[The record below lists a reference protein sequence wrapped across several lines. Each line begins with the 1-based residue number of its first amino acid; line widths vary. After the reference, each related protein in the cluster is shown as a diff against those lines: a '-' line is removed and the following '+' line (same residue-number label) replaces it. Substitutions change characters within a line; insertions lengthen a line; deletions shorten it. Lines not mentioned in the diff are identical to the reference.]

1 MKHDKPTSQSSQS
14 STRQQSGSPR
24 EPQPNQ
30 SPPAATQMGE
40 GSYEGT
46 RDYDEGLKSYLETA
60 DVKADAEAA
69 KPASPQEAVELKKA
83 EQEGL
88 SHSKAPGQ

>member
-1 MKHDKPTSQSSQS
+1 MKHDKPAPQSSQS
-14 STRQQSGSPR
+14 KSRPQSGGPR

-30 SPPAATQMGE
+30 SPPAATQIGE

-46 RDYDEGLKSYLETA
+46 RDYDESMKSYLETA

-88 SHSKAPGQ
+88 SHSKAPGK